1 MIETPKNL
9 TRNILLGML
18 AGFLIGALL
27 YYFQYIP
34 EEYLPKFL
42 FNILYLISDFFSKY
56 IFNLGG
62 AIFINLLKMLIIPL
76 VFFSLVSGISSLT
89 SMKSLGNISLKTIGL
104 YLSTTAI
111 AVSLSL
117 IIGALFKPG
126 SGYSNSIEAPEKLP
140 QGQGIFDTILGIF
153 PSNIIEAMSQ
163 NQMLAV
169 VFFSILFGIAL
180 NKTNHLTGNFSTV
193 FEKLNTVFMQL
204 VIMII
209 SFAPIGVFC
218 LIGKFVIVDGLNIF
232 QEAFKYVI
240 LLIFVLMLH
249 LFFTYSLILKLF
261 TRLNIF
267 TFFKKMKEV
276 AIFAFSTSSSAAT
289 IPVTLKTVEND
300 LGVNKNVSSFVV
312 PVGAT
317 INMDGTA
324 IMQGMATIFIAQ
336 MSGIDLT
343 LIQYVQVVIL
353 AVVTSIGTA
362 AVPSAG
368 TITLVIILQ
377 QFGLPLEAIGII
389 LAVDR
394 ILDMIRTSVN
404 VTGDAAVACIVAN
417 SEDMLDKNIFNK

>member
-1 MIETPKNL
+1 MIDAPKNL

-18 AGFLIGALL
+18 VGFVLGAIL
-27 YYFQYIP
+27 YYSNF
-34 EEYLPKFL
+34 LPLRLKEF
-42 FNILYLISDFFSKY
+42 IEIYV
-56 IFNLGG
+56 FNLGSS
-62 AIFINLLKMLIIPL
+62 IFVNLLKLLIVPL

-89 SMKSLGNISLKTIGL
+89 NMTSLGNITLKTVSL

-111 AVSLSL
+111 AVTLSL
-117 IIGALFKPG
+117 IIGSIFKPG
-126 SGYSNSIEAPEKLP
+126 SGYSSNVSPPDKLP
-140 QGQGIFDTILGIF
+140 QGQGIYETILDIF
-153 PSNIIEAMSQ
+153 PSNIIEAMAN

-169 VFFSILFGIAL
+169 VFFSILFGLAL
-180 NKTNHLTGNFSTV
+180 NKTNHLTNNFSES

-218 LIGKFVIVDGLNIF
+218 LIGKFVIADGLDIF
-232 QEAFKYVI
+232 QEAFKYVT
-240 LLIFVLMLH
+240 LLILVLFIHAFV
-249 LFFTYSLILKLF
+249 TYSLILKMF
-261 TRLNIF
+261 TNLSLL
-267 TFFKKMKEV
+267 TFFKKMREV

-289 IPVTLKTVEND
+289 IPVTLKTVQDN
-300 LGVNKNVSSFVV
+300 LGVNKNVASFVI

-336 MSGIDLT
+336 MSGIDLS
-343 LIQYVQVVIL
+343 LIQYVQVVIF
-353 AVVTSIGTA
+353 AVVTSIGTS

-394 ILDMIRTSVN
+394 ILDMLRTSVN

-417 SEDMLDKNIFNK
+417 SEGLLDKNIYNK

>member
-1 MIETPKNL
+1 MIDAPKNL

-18 AGFLIGALL
+18 VGFVLGAIL
-27 YYFQYIP
+27 YYSNF
-34 EEYLPKFL
+34 LPLRLKEF
-42 FNILYLISDFFSKY
+42 IEIYV
-56 IFNLGG
+56 FNLGSS
-62 AIFINLLKMLIIPL
+62 IFVNLLKLLIVPL

-89 SMKSLGNISLKTIGL
+89 NMTSLGNITLKTVSL

-111 AVSLSL
+111 AVTLSL
-117 IIGALFKPG
+117 IIGSIFKPG
-126 SGYSNSIEAPEKLP
+126 SGYLSNISPPDKLP
-140 QGQGIFDTILGIF
+140 QGQGIYETILDIF
-153 PSNIIEAMSQ
+153 PSNIIEAMAN

-169 VFFSILFGIAL
+169 VFFSILFGLAL
-180 NKTNHLTGNFSTV
+180 NKTNHLTNNFSES

-218 LIGKFVIVDGLNIF
+218 LIGKFVIADGLDIF
-232 QEAFKYVI
+232 QEAFKYVT
-240 LLIFVLMLH
+240 LLILVLFIHAFV
-249 LFFTYSLILKLF
+249 TYSLILKMF
-261 TRLNIF
+261 TNLSLF
-267 TFFKKMKEV
+267 TFFKKMREV

-289 IPVTLKTVEND
+289 IPVTLKTVQDN
-300 LGVNKNVSSFVV
+300 LGVNKNVASFVI

-336 MSGIDLT
+336 MSGIDLS

-394 ILDMIRTSVN
+394 ILDMLRTSVN

-417 SEDMLDKNIFNK
+417 SEGLLDKNIYNK

>member
-1 MIETPKNL
+1 MIDTPKNL

-18 AGFLIGALL
+18 LGFIVGATF
-27 YYFQYIP
+27 YYLNFP
-34 EEYLPKFL
+34 ESLTKFVE
-42 FNILYLISDFFSKY
+42 IYV
-56 IFNLGG
+56 FNLGG
-62 AIFINLLKMLIIPL
+62 SIFINLLKMLIIPL

-89 SMKSLGNISLKTIGL
+89 NMKSLGNISLKTIAL

-117 IIGALFKPG
+117 VIGSIFKPG
-126 SGYSNSIEAPEKLP
+126 SGYSSDIAPPDRLP
-140 QGQGIFDTILGIF
+140 EGQGIYETILGIF
-153 PSNIIEAMSQ
+153 PSNIIEAMAQ

-180 NKTNHLTGNFSTV
+180 NKTNHLTGNFSNV

-218 LIGKFVIVDGLNIF
+218 LIGKFVITDGLDIF
-232 QEAFKYVI
+232 QEAFKYVL
-240 LLIFVLMLH
+240 LLILVLIMHALI
-249 LFFTYSLILKLF
+249 TYTMILKLF
-261 TRLNIF
+261 TNLNIF
-267 TFFKKMKEV
+267 TFFRKMKEV
-276 AIFAFSTSSSAAT
+276 VIFAFSTSSSAAT
-289 IPVTLKTVEND
+289 IPVTLKTVQND
-300 LGVNKNVSSFVV
+300 LGVDKNVSSFVI

-324 IMQGMATIFIAQ
+324 IMQGMATVFIAQ
-336 MSGIDLT
+336 MYGIDLT
-343 LIQYVQVVIL
+343 LIQYVQVVML

-368 TITLVIILQ
+368 TITLIIILQ
-377 QFGLPLEAIGII
+377 QFGIPLEGIGII

-404 VTGDAAVACIVAN
+404 VTGDAAVACVVAN
-417 SEDMLDKNIFNK
+417 SENLLDKSIFDK

>member
-1 MIETPKNL
+1 MIDAPKNL
-9 TRNILLGML
+9 TRNILLGMFI
-18 AGFLIGALL
+18 GFIVGAAL
-27 YYFQYIP
+27 YYS
-34 EEYLPKFL
+34 
-42 FNILYLISDFFSKY
+42 NFFPYAIKQFVEIY
-56 IFNLGG
+56 IFNLGSS
-62 AIFINLLKMLIIPL
+62 IFVNLLKLLIVPL

-89 SMKSLGNISLKTIGL
+89 NMTSLGNITFKTITL

-117 IIGALFKPG
+117 IIGSIFKPG
-126 SGYSNSIEAPEKLP
+126 SGYSSNIAPPDKLP
-140 QGQGIFDTILGIF
+140 QGQGIYETVLDIF
-153 PSNIIEAMSQ
+153 PSNIIEAMAN

-169 VFFSILFGIAL
+169 VFFSILFGLAL
-180 NKTNHLTGNFSTV
+180 NKTNHLTNNFSES

-218 LIGKFVIVDGLNIF
+218 LIGKFVIADGLDIF
-232 QEAFKYVI
+232 QEAFKYVT
-240 LLIFVLMLH
+240 LLIIVLIIHSFV
-249 LFFTYSLILKLF
+249 TYSLILK
-261 TRLNIF
+261 IF
-267 TFFKKMKEV
+267 TNLSLATFYRKMREV

-289 IPVTLKTVEND
+289 IPVTLKTVQDN
-300 LGVNKNVSSFVV
+300 LGVNKNVASFVI

-324 IMQGMATIFIAQ
+324 IMQGMATVFIAQ
-336 MSGIDLT
+336 MSGIDLS

-394 ILDMIRTSVN
+394 ILDMLRTSVN

-417 SEDMLDKNIFNK
+417 SEDLLDKNIYNK

>member
-9 TRNILLGML
+9 TRNILFGMFLG
-18 AGFLIGALL
+18 FIIGSFF
-27 YYFQYIP
+27 YYLEIFP
-34 EEYLPKFL
+34 ESLVNLVRIYV
-42 FNILYLISDFFSKY
+42 
-56 IFNLGG
+56 FNLGSS
-62 AIFINLLKMLIIPL
+62 IFVNLLKLLIVPL

-89 SMKSLGNISLKTIGL
+89 SMQSLGNITLKTITL

-117 IIGALFKPG
+117 LVGSIFKPG
-126 SGYSNSIEAPEKLP
+126 SGYSSEIAPPDKLP
-140 QGQGIFDTILGIF
+140 EGQGIYETILDIF
-153 PSNIIEAMSQ
+153 PSNIIEAMAQ

-169 VFFSILFGIAL
+169 VFFSILFGLAL
-180 NKTNHLTGNFSTV
+180 NKTNHLTNNFSDS

-218 LIGKFVIVDGLNIF
+218 LIGKFVITDGLDIF
-232 QEAFKYVI
+232 QEAFKYVL
-240 LLIFVLMLH
+240 LLIIVLIIHAFV
-249 LFFTYSLILKLF
+249 TYSLIIK
-261 TRLNIF
+261 IF
-267 TFFKKMKEV
+267 TNLSISTFYKKMKDV

-289 IPVTLKTVEND
+289 IPVTLKTVQDE
-300 LGVNKNVSSFVV
+300 LGVNKNVSSFVI

-324 IMQGMATIFIAQ
+324 IMQGMATVFIAQ
-336 MSGIDLT
+336 MSGIDLS
-343 LIQYVQVVIL
+343 LFQYVQVVIL

-394 ILDMIRTSVN
+394 ILDMLRTSVN
-404 VTGDAAVACIVAN
+404 VTGDAAVACIVAD
-417 SEDMLDKNIFNK
+417 SEGLLDKNLFDK